1 MKKLIALFATLT
13 LLIVLS
19 SFSTNEKPKH
29 INWVSFEEAI
39 ALNAKNPKPIYFDMY
54 TSWCGWCKQMDKKTF
69 SDPDIIKY
77 MNKNFYA
84 VHFDAETRET
94 IKYKGKEYKNN
105 RGYNELAIEM
115 MNGQMS
121 FPTSIFWNEKE
132 TLLTRIPGYLD
143 AKEFDVIIHYYGS
156 GAYFK
161 QGWYQFKKKYK
172 KGK

>member
-1 MKKLIALFATLT
+1 MSFTLPNESVKAKK
-13 LLIVLS
+13 
-19 SFSTNEKPKH
+19 
-29 INWVSFEEAI
+29 INWLTFEEAM
-39 ALNAKNPKPIYFDMY
+39 ALNAKNPKPIYFKMY
-54 TSWCGWCKQMDKKTF
+54 TNWCGWCKQMDKKTF
-69 SDPDIIKY
+69 SDPKIIKY

-84 VHFDAETRET
+84 VKFDAETRKAIT
-94 IKYKGKEYKNN
+94 YKGETYKNN

-143 AKEFDVIIHYYGS
+143 ASEFEVIMHYYGD

-161 QGWYQFKKKYK
+161 KGWYAYKKQYKKKK
-172 KGK
+172 KA